1 MNTDPL
7 LTDAEGRTTNS
18 HSANMKFDK
27 LKEFRQ
33 AAYKHLGKAH
43 DAAFEL
49 TDAILTTRNAY
60 SLADLSLSPF
70 FRRKWPSIY
79 EALQDSR
86 PQRQKLMQLY
96 IKQIPIVGRLL
107 LAGDHTL
114 WPRPDAV
121 TLQERTI
128 EHTSVT
134 VPGNKPIGI
143 GQGYSTIAWVPE
155 DSGSWALPLR
165 HERITSWENPI
176 EKATWQL
183 QQVCEHLPTRPI
195 SVWDSEYGCAPFIL
209 KTANIPAD
217 ILVRLRSNLCLW
229 TAPPAYCGKGRPRKH
244 GNKFKLNEPD
254 TWSGVTESLEINA
267 QKLGRVKVSL
277 WINLHFRKTASR
289 PMSLIRIERLDD
301 KGNLRVSKPLWLAWV
316 GEEMPPLSEVWHLYL
331 RRFTV
336 DHWYRFLKQRL
347 HWTLPKLSTPKQCE
361 RWSDL
366 MPMITWELWLA
377 RDIVADNPL
386 PWQKSIDKLTPG
398 RVAQAMGIILEGIGT
413 PACLPK
419 SRGKSPGWKPGEPRQ
434 RRIRYPIVKKRTTK
448 PRKQQA
454 KSA

>member
-1 MNTDPL
+1 MQL
-7 LTDAEGRTTNS
+7 A
-18 HSANMKFDK
+18 K
-27 LKEFRQ
+27 LQEFRQ

-43 DAAFEL
+43 DATFEL
-49 TDAILTTRNAY
+49 TDAILLTRNAY
-60 SLADLSLSPF
+60 SLADLSLSPV

-96 IKQIPIVGRLL
+96 IKQMPAQGRPL
-107 LAGDHTL
+107 LAGDHTA
-114 WPRPDAV
+114 WSRPDAV

-128 EHTSVT
+128 EHSSAIVA
-134 VPGNKPIGI
+134 GNKPITI

-176 EKATWQL
+176 EKAVWQL
-183 QQVCEHLPTRPI
+183 QQVCQHLPTRPI
-195 SVWDSEYGCAPFIL
+195 SVWDSEYGCAPFVL

-229 TAPPAYCGKGRPRKH
+229 GAPPPYSGRGRPRKH
-244 GNKFKLNEPD
+244 GVKFKLNEPS
-254 TWSGVTESLEINA
+254 TWDEVSSLLEVDDP
-267 QKLGRVKVSL
+267 KLRRVRVSL
-277 WINLHFRKTASR
+277 WENLHFRKTATR
-289 PMSLIRIERLDD
+289 PMSLIRVERLDA

-316 GEEMPPLSEVWHLYL
+316 GLEMPPLSEVWRLYL
-331 RRFTV
+331 RRFSV

-366 MPMITWELWLA
+366 MPIISWELWLA

-398 RVAQAMGIILEGIGT
+398 RVAQAMGGILAAIGT
-413 PACLPK
+413 PARSPK
-419 SRGKSPGWKPGEPRQ
+419 LRGKSPGWKTGQPRQ
-434 RRIRYPIVKKRTTK
+434 RRIRYPIVKKTTTK
-448 PRKQQA
+448 SRKEQPE
-454 KSA
+454 SA

>member
-1 MNTDPL
+1 
-7 LTDAEGRTTNS
+7 
-18 HSANMKFDK
+18 MKFDK
-27 LKEFRQ
+27 LQEFRQ
-33 AAYKHLGKAH
+33 AAYEYLGKAH
-43 DAAFEL
+43 DATFEL

-96 IKQIPIVGRLL
+96 IKQMPTTGRPL

-128 EHTSVT
+128 EHTST
-134 VPGNKPIGI
+134 SVPGNKPISI
-143 GQGYSTIAWVPE
+143 GEGYSTIAWVPD

-176 EKATWQL
+176 DKATWQL
-183 QQVCEHLPTRPI
+183 KQVCEHLPIRPI
-195 SVWDSEYGCAPFIL
+195 SVWDSEYGCAPFVS
-209 KTANIPAD
+209 KTADIRAD

-229 TAPPAYCGKGRPRKH
+229 GAPPAYIGKGRPRKH
-244 GNKFKLNEPD
+244 GIKFKLNEPD
-254 TWSGVTESLEINA
+254 SWHEATQTLEMNDP
-267 QKLGRVKVSL
+267 KLGRLIVRL
-277 WINLHFRKTASR
+277 WENLHFRKTATR
-289 PMSLIRIERLDD
+289 PMSLIRVERLDD

-316 GEEMPPLSEVWHLYL
+316 GEEIPPLSEVWRLYL

-347 HWTLPKLSTPKQCE
+347 HWTLPKLSTPKQSE

-413 PACLPK
+413 PARSPK
-419 SRGKSPGWKPGEPRQ
+419 PRGKSPGWEPGKPRQ